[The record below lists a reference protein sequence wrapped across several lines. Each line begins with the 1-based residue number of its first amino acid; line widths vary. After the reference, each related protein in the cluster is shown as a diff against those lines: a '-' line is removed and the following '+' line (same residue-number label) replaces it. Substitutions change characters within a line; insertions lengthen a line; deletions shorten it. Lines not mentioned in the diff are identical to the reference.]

1 MAKIKIEGLDKL
13 QKKLAKDITMEDVK
27 REVKKNGAGLQ
38 KKIVE
43 KAEFRGHYKG
53 NKFVKPTGTT
63 KKSVTL
69 DITDGGFTAEAG
81 PTIEYAPYLEYGTRF
96 MDAQPFVQPALEE
109 QLPKFKSDMKK
120 LVR

>member
-38 KKIVE
+38 KKIAE

-63 KKSVTL
+63 KRSVTL
-69 DITDGGFTAEAG
+69 DITDGGFTAESG

-109 QLPKFKSDMKK
+109 QSTKFKSDMQK